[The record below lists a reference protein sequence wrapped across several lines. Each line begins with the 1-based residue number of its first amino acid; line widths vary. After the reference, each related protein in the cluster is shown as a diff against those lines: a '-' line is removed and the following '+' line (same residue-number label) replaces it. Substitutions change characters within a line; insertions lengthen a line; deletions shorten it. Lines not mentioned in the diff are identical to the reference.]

1 MEIFTSTETKYWAER
16 ISATETTNLVRTI
29 INQIFLFLVKNDTFL
44 ILENVFNRALNRG
57 LLETTMTSTFN
68 QLVSRPMLSIYLD
81 KKMCERKIL

>member
-1 MEIFTSTETKYWAER
+1 MDIFTSTETKYWAER
-16 ISATETTNLVRTI
+16 ISVTETTNLVRTI

-68 QLVSRPMLSIYLD
+68 QLVSRSMLSIYLD
-81 KKMCERKIL
+81 EKMCVRKIL